1 MKQKIQSFGRFLS
14 GMVMP
19 NIGAFIA
26 WGLLTA
32 LFIETGW
39 LPNAKLSS
47 MVSPMLTYVLPV
59 LIAYQGGKM
68 VGGPRGAVMGAIA
81 TVGVICGAP
90 DYPMLMG
97 AMIMGPFAGWIIKI
111 FDKAVD
117 GKIKPGFEM
126 LVNNF
131 SVGILGLLLA
141 ILGYY
146 AIGPFMT
153 VILNLLSA
161 GVQVLVDHALLP

>member
-32 LFIETGW
+32 LFIATGW
-39 LPNAKLSS
+39 LPNEKLSS

-68 VGGPRGAVMGAIA
+68 VGGPRGSHGRHCYRRRDLRLRVHDADGCHDHGSLRRLGHQ
-81 TVGVICGAP
+81 TV
-90 DYPMLMG
+90 
-97 AMIMGPFAGWIIKI
+97 
-111 FDKAVD
+111 
-117 GKIKPGFEM
+117 
-126 LVNNF
+126 
-131 SVGILGLLLA
+131 
-141 ILGYY
+141 
-146 AIGPFMT
+146 
-153 VILNLLSA
+153 
-161 GVQVLVDHALLP
+161 